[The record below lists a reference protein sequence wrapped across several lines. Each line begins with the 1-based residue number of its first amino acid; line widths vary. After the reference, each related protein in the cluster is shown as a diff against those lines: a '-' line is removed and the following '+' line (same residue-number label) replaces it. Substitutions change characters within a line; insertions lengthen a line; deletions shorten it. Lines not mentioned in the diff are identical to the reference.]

1 VALYSVTRIRTRD
14 ESPEIPAVFSI
25 PKSWDSAFPNPGISV
40 LKNGH
45 KIAQLAPKSR
55 RDFNLRSFAQH
66 HLQQHARHMHVRP
79 TCIFFT
85 LSRQQIVIGLG
96 YWTYVARII
105 GFVAVN
111 PVFSA
116 WSRNASGIS
125 GSRDYKTLN
134 PESRDWENRSGFA
147 VPNQNV
153 LFTEATETA
162 NVQAAREML
171 MKNTSLSFLAT
182 IYSRAYA
189 IVLLYYSATYWVF
202 CVFYEKY
209 TKQSVGLLWKIRQNQ
224 TADAF
229 QLIYFSMGLLRFI
242 GIKPYRYEN
251 ISCVYF
257 NKTVRKMSP
266 KIGTTLLIHRRTSGY
281 STSH

>member
-1 VALYSVTRIRTRD
+1 VYFFHSFTPTNRYS
-14 ESPEIPAVFSI
+14 
-25 PKSWDSAFPNPGISV
+25 
-40 LKNGH
+40 L
-45 KIAQLAPKSR
+45 
-55 RDFNLRSFAQH
+55 
-66 HLQQHARHMHVRP
+66 
-79 TCIFFT
+79 
-85 LSRQQIVIGLG
+85 GLG

-162 NVQAAREML
+162 NVQAAREMF

-209 TKQSVGLLWKIRQNQ
+209 TKHSVGLLWKIRQNQ

-281 STSH
+281 SASH